1 MAGMRRPWV
10 SALLVAA
17 APLVP
22 LLALGQAPTRAVTPA
37 IQEVTGDTM
46 QKTADDLGGKMQRH
60 MKDILDRIKKA
71 YSASDVSLLNCLNDK
86 LNRIKPLVRIG
97 EQSRTGLSEFL
108 ARGQVEAASYEKDKM
123 VLAQAKVQ
131 EIWQESTACVSE
143 GSSIGGNTTV
153 TVERPGYP
161 GDPTRLDDPGEEDDL
176 ESPPSASIYN

>member
-1 MAGMRRPWV
+1 MTGMRHSWPY
-10 SALLVAA
+10 ALLVAA

-22 LLALGQAPTRAVTPA
+22 LLASGQAPARAGTPA
-37 IQEVTGDTM
+37 VQEVTGDTM
-46 QKTADDLGGKMQRH
+46 QVTADDLAGKMQRH
-60 MKDILDRIKKA
+60 LKDILERIKKA
-71 YSASDVSLLNCLNDK
+71 YAASDVSLLNCLNDK

-108 ARGQVEAASYEKDKM
+108 ARGQVEAASYEKDKI

-161 GDPTRLDDPGEEDDL
+161 GDPTHLDGGGPGDDL
-176 ESPPSASIYN
+176 DPPPSASIYN

>member
-1 MAGMRRPWV
+1 MRRSWP

-22 LLALGQAPTRAVTPA
+22 FLALGQAPARSDTPA
-37 IQEVTGDTM
+37 VQEVTGDTM
-46 QKTADDLGGKMQRH
+46 QKTADELAGKMQKH
-60 MKDILDRIKKA
+60 LKEILDRIKKA
-71 YSASDVSLLNCLNDK
+71 YTASDVSLLNCLNDK

-108 ARGQVEAASYEKDKM
+108 ARGQVEAASYEKDKI

-131 EIWQESTACVSE
+131 EIWKESTACVSE

-161 GDPTRLDDPGEEDDL
+161 GDPTRLDAPGEQDEL
-176 ESPPSASIYN
+176 ATPPSASIYN

>member
-1 MAGMRRPWV
+1 MRAMRSSWPY
-10 SALLVAA
+10 ALLVAA
-17 APLVP
+17 APLAP
-22 LLALGQAPTRAVTPA
+22 LLAFGQAPTRGDAPA

-46 QKTADDLGGKMQRH
+46 QTTADELAGKMQQH
-60 MKDILDRIKKA
+60 LKDILQRIKKA

-108 ARGQVEAASYEKDKM
+108 ARGQVEAASYEKDKI

-143 GSSIGGNTTV
+143 GSAIGGNTTV

-161 GDPTRLDDPGEEDDL
+161 GDPTHLDGGLEGDDL
-176 ESPPSASIYN
+176 DPPPSASVYN

>member
-1 MAGMRRPWV
+1 MAAMRSSWPF
-10 SALLVAA
+10 ALLVAA

-22 LLALGQAPTRAVTPA
+22 LLASGQAPTRGDTPA
-37 IQEVTGDTM
+37 VQEVTGDTM
-46 QKTADDLGGKMQRH
+46 QVTADDLAGKMQRH
-60 MKDILDRIKKA
+60 LKDILDRIKKA
-71 YSASDVSLLNCLNDK
+71 YAASDVSLLNCLNDK

-108 ARGQVEAASYEKDKM
+108 ARGQVEAASYEKDKI

-161 GDPTRLDDPGEEDDL
+161 GDPTHLDGPSASDDL
-176 ESPPSASIYN
+176 DPPPSASIYN

>member
-1 MAGMRRPWV
+1 MAGMRRSWPY
-10 SALLVAA
+10 ALLVVA

-22 LLALGQAPTRAVTPA
+22 LLASGQAGTKADTPA
-37 IQEVTGDTM
+37 VQEVTGETM
-46 QKTADDLGGKMQRH
+46 QKTADELSGKMQRH

-71 YSASDVSLLNCLNDK
+71 YAASDVSLLNCLNDK

-108 ARGQVEAASYEKDKM
+108 ARGQIEAASYEKDKI

-143 GSSIGGNTTV
+143 GSSVGGNTTV

-161 GDPTRLDDPGEEDDL
+161 GDPTHLDEPGEQDDL
-176 ESPPSASIYN
+176 ETPPGASIYN